1 MLGEIQMK
9 KILIIMIL
17 IMNIVGCELFDA
29 KTWEEADK
37 RWEERGR
44 ECYQDYYGSYHCKD
58 TK

>member
-1 MLGEIQMK
+1 MK